1 MELGPIVRDASQLR
15 KKLTEGL
22 SRKECM
28 GLARDLLNGEP
39 HCFHGSTSHF
49 DSVRQYLA
57 EALGVDED
65 AVALVGS
72 GQNGFSLAPA
82 NNLRPFHP
90 DSDLDFAIVSSS
102 LFDEYCKRGVEG
114 PSELFSGDHL

>member
-65 AVALVGS
+65 DVAAYEFYRSKMYTTPQLRYHYRNES
-72 GQNGFSLAPA
+72 NG
-82 NNLRPFHP
+82 
-90 DSDLDFAIVSSS
+90 
-102 LFDEYCKRGVEG
+102 
-114 PSELFSGDHL
+114 